1 MSSETTPASTVPLTE
16 APTDLRP
23 TKVAAS
29 ESEMSRLYAEYAA
42 GHLGRRDFMRRA
54 AAMGVAG
61 TAAIHFGGLAGD
73 AEAARLAPLGAGS
86 AAAQAGAP
94 SSKIALDV
102 AEWSYMWVNVKRA
115 ETARGAFVG
124 GQQMYVEYMI
134 PAQVR
139 HPFPV
144 VLVHGGGGQGTDWM
158 ATPDGRPGWFQYLVQ
173 EGYKVYVVDRPG
185 HGRSPLHPEL
195 HGGFPQ
201 TPLVLES
208 LAGRFTPPSANPQN
222 QPNEYQKNHNQWP
235 GPGNVGS
242 ADLDQLCA
250 GLGGSYVVQ
259 APPGGAAAGRA
270 GGPAGPGG
278 PGGPGGAPGAPGAGG
293 GRGGGRGAQAGPPT
307 PSNQVPGQLNVQ
319 HAAWRQAGAD
329 LLDKI
334 GPAII
339 MTHSAGGPFGLLVA
353 EARPNLVKATVIIEG
368 AGSGFGGGNR
378 WGMSS
383 IPVTYDPPISDP
395 AEVKTTYVANPEAG
409 IAGYFMQVEPARKLP
424 NLKNTKVLFVTADSS
439 FASPGNPGGVAFL
452 KQAGVQAEELRLGT
466 VGITGNG
473 HMMMAEKNNRAV
485 LQPLMDWMNK
495 NVTGSNSQTPAPRRQ
510 AGDSLALKLAD
521 SGVFWVG
528 TERKTMP
535 YGTIHVGP
543 MFVQYFEPA
552 QQRHPLPVVLVH
564 GGGGQSVHYMGLG
577 GASGWAHHFVQ
588 AGYKVYLI
596 DRPGHGRSVYH
607 PDALGEIGPLVT
619 YDLLTRD
626 TVTSARQ
633 PNKQWPGTTGD
644 IGDPLVDQLM
654 AAANS
659 ALRDGQLAQD
669 LWKRHGAALID
680 RIGPSILVTH
690 SAGGPFGWL
699 VANERPNLVKAVA
712 SFEGGTAPLVG
723 QGGAAGTPL
732 TGLKNMPVMYL
743 LSERGGRQGKP
754 IIDALT
760 ASGARA
766 ELIDLKDRGILGNSH
781 FAMFENNRRQV
792 FEVITGWIEK
802 AVPAGTSTARA

>member
-1 MSSETTPASTVPLTE
+1 MSADAVSAVAVVQPAHDRPAVAVDSALGEGVAE
-16 APTDLRP
+16 APIT
-23 TKVAAS
+23 
-29 ESEMSRLYAEYAA
+29 RLYADYAA
-42 GHLGRRDFMRRA
+42 GQVGRRDFMRRA
-54 AAMGVAG
+54 AALGVAG
-61 TAAIHFGGLAGD
+61 AAAMH
-73 AEAARLAPLGAGS
+73 LAPLGES
-86 AAAQAGAP
+86 AAAAGLAQQAAAASTGIP
-94 SSKIALDV
+94 LDV
-102 AEWSYMWVNVKRA
+102 AEWSYMWVNVRRA

-158 ATPDGRPGWFQYLVQ
+158 GTPDGRPGWFQYLVQ

-185 HGRSPLHPEL
+185 HGRSPLHPDL
-195 HGGFPQ
+195 HGGFPP
-201 TPLVLES
+201 TPLTLES
-208 LAGRFTPPSANPQN
+208 LAGRFTPPSANPQS
-222 QPNEYQKNHNQWP
+222 QPNEYQKNHTQWP

-242 ADLDQLCA
+242 PDLDQLTA
-250 GLGGSYVVQ
+250 GLGGSYVV
-259 APPGGAAAGRA
+259 APPPPGAAAGRGNA
-270 GGPAGPGG
+270 A
-278 PGGPGGAPGAPGAGG
+278 GPGGAPAGG
-293 GRGGGRGAQAGPPT
+293 GRGGAGRAPAV
-307 PSNQVPGQLNVQ
+307 PSNQQPAGALNVQ
-319 HAAWRQAGAD
+319 HAAWRQAGAE

-334 GPAII
+334 GPAIV

-353 EARPNLVKATVIIEG
+353 EVRPALVKATVIIEG

-383 IPVTYDPPISDP
+383 IPVTYDPPVADP
-395 AEVKTTYVANPEAG
+395 AEIRTTYVADPEPG

-424 NLKNTKVLFVTADSS
+424 NLKNTKVLFVTADAS

-452 KQAGVQAEELRLGT
+452 RQAGVQAEELRLGT
-466 VGITGNG
+466 LGIKGNG
-473 HMMMAEKNNRAV
+473 HMMMVEKNSRAV
-485 LQPLMDWMNK
+485 LQPLMDWMDRH
-495 NVTGSNSQTPAPRRQ
+495 VTGSNTQAPAPRRQ
-510 AGDSLALKLAD
+510 AGDSLALKLANA
-521 SGVFWVG
+521 GIFWVG
-528 TERKTMP
+528 TERKAMP
-535 YGTIHVGP
+535 YGTIHIAP

-564 GGGGQSVHYMGLG
+564 GGGGQGVHYMGLG
-577 GASGWAHHFVQ
+577 GASGWAHHFLQ
-588 AGYKVYLI
+588 AGFKVFLV
-596 DRPGHGRSVYH
+596 DRPGHGRSIYH

-619 YDLLTRD
+619 YDALTRD

-633 PNKQWPGTTGD
+633 PNRQWPGTTGD

-659 ALRDGQLAQD
+659 APRNGQLAQD

-680 RIGPSILVTH
+680 RIGPAILVTH

-712 SFEGGTAPLVG
+712 SFEGATAPLVG
-723 QGGAAGTPL
+723 QGGAAGTTL
-732 TGLKNMPVMYL
+732 AGLKDMPVMYL
-743 LSERGGRQGKP
+743 LADRGGRQGKP

-766 ELIDLKDRGILGNSH
+766 ELIELKARGILGNSH

-792 FEVITGWIEK
+792 FEVIKGWIEK
-802 AVPAGTSTARA
+802 VVPPPTSTARA